1 MKVYEDISA
10 SEFRDKA
17 WSGAADTLEDLTD
30 EQIETIMQML
40 EDGQMLNSDGE
51 PMMMSLTELNDFFWF
66 ERDTIADWLGY
77 SDYEQ
82 LMKRGENGNEF
93 YDDTDIGIRLT
104 HGTQGINDEYSIDD
118 LLSDAKEDSDGDYWI
133 SDDAEEDWDDDTE
146 RYVGSVMVDVSE
158 AILEWLDENGVTY
171 ERVS

>member
-30 EQIETIMQML
+30 DQIETIFQYL
-40 EDGQMLNSDGE
+40 EDTEGE
-51 PMMMSLTELNDFFWF
+51 EGMSLTSLNDFFWF

-104 HGTQGINDEYSIDD
+104 HGTQGINDEYSIDE
-118 LLSDAKEDSDGDYWI
+118 LLSDAKDDSDGDYWI

-171 ERVS
+171 ERLS

>member
-1 MKVYEDISA
+1 MRVYDDISA
-10 SEFRDKA
+10 SEFRDRA
-17 WSGAADTLEDLTD
+17 WSGAVDTLEDLTD
-30 EQIETIMQML
+30 DQIETIFQYL
-40 EDGQMLNSDGE
+40 EESNGE
-51 PMMMSLTELNDFFWF
+51 EGMSLTSLNDFFWF

-104 HGTQGINDEYSIDD
+104 HGTQGINDNYSIED
-118 LLSDAKEDSDGDYWI
+118 LLGDAKDESDGEYWI

-158 AILEWLDENGVTY
+158 AILEWLDENGVAY
-171 ERVS
+171 ERLS

>member
-1 MKVYEDISA
+1 MRVYDDISA
-10 SEFRDKA
+10 SEFRDRA
-17 WSGAADTLEDLTD
+17 WSGAVDTLEDLTD
-30 EQIETIMQML
+30 DQIETIFQYL
-40 EDGQMLNSDGE
+40 EESNGE
-51 PMMMSLTELNDFFWF
+51 EGMSLTGLNDFFWF

-104 HGTQGINDEYSIDD
+104 HGTQGINDNYSIED
-118 LLSDAKEDSDGDYWI
+118 LLGDAKDESDGDYWI

-158 AILEWLDENGVTY
+158 AILEWLDENGVAY
-171 ERVS
+171 ERLS

>member
-1 MKVYEDISA
+1 MKVYEDIDA
-10 SEFRDKA
+10 QEFRDKA

-30 EQIETIMQML
+30 DQIETIFQYL
-40 EDGQMLNSDGE
+40 EDTEGE
-51 PMMMSLTELNDFFWF
+51 EGMSLTALNDFFWF

-82 LMKRGENGNEF
+82 LMKRGEKGNEF

-118 LLSDAKEDSDGDYWI
+118 LLSDAKDDSDGDYWI

-171 ERVS
+171 ERLS